1 MDEEQF
7 YKSNNL
13 EKYPDGRVN
22 ECKKCFTRHV
32 DNFDPATYVPLMKE
46 CDVPH
51 IPGEWFS
58 LLEKYGKNKS
68 KLTGL
73 TIFGRYLSKMQL
85 KQHREQR
92 WADTEL
98 IQELENM
105 KIEGAMKAQG
115 YSAAEIAVA
124 IAKGPQLIPGEE
136 ASLPP
141 PADLPAESFSIDDE
155 TIPNDLTEEDQR
167 YLRLKWGKMYK
178 PEEWV
183 KLEQMYEEMMQSYD
197 IQSAGHIDTL
207 KLVCKT
213 SLKANQLLDLGDV
226 DGAQKMVKMYDGL
239 MKSGKFTA
247 AQNKDAQGD
256 FVDSIGELVA
266 MCEKQG
272 YIEKY
277 YIDKPKD
284 KVDETINDM
293 KRYTHSLISGESDLI
308 TMIENAIK
316 QNMREDEAALAAD
329 EEDILLS

>member
-1 MDEEQF
+1 M
-7 YKSNNL
+7 
-13 EKYPDGRVN
+13 R
-22 ECKKCFTRHV
+22 
-32 DNFDPATYVPLMKE
+32 
-46 CDVPH
+46 
-51 IPGEWFS
+51 
-58 LLEKYGKNKS
+58 
-68 KLTGL
+68 
-73 TIFGRYLSKMQL
+73 L
-85 KQHREQR
+85 KQHRDKR

-98 IQELENM
+98 LQEVENM
-105 KIEGAMKAQG
+105 KIESAMKAQG
-115 YSAAEIAVA
+115 YSAAEISLA
-124 IAKGPQLIPGEE
+124 IAQGPQLSFTPEPD
-136 ASLPP
+136 LPSAP
-141 PADLPAESFSIDDE
+141 PAETFNIDDD

-247 AQNKDAQGD
+247 AQNKEEQGD

-266 MCEKQG
+266 MCEKEG

-277 YIDKPKD
+277 YIDKPRD
-284 KVDETINDM
+284 KVDETLNDM

-316 QNMREDEAALAAD
+316 QNMREDEAALNAD
-329 EEDILLS
+329 EEDIVDSDNIDFNEIEEELKDSDILDFNDFIYDDMETDLDAEEDA